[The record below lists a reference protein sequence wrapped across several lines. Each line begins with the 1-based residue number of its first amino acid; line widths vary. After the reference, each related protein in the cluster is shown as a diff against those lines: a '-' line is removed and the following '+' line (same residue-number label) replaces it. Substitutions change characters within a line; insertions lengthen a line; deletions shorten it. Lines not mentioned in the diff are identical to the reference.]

1 MNTKTRRALII
12 LATFSLGLVL
22 AVGPASAAS
31 KDKDFRIIQRAVNQG
46 SAPAAATRGEVK
58 WFKVL
63 ISDNNSREARVKL
76 TLPVALIEVLLACSD
91 SRHFKVDDGDCE
103 IDLKAVW
110 AALKKAGP
118 LALVEIEDDGA
129 IIKVWLE

>member
-1 MNTKTRRALII
+1 MNTKTRTALII
-12 LATFSLGLVL
+12 LAAFSLGLT
-22 AVGPASAAS
+22 AGPAWTAS
-31 KDKDFRIIQRAVNQG
+31 KDKDFKIIQRAVNQG
-46 SAPAAATRGEVK
+46 PAPAVETRGEVK
-58 WFKVL
+58 WLKVL
-63 ISDNNSREARVKL
+63 ISDDNSREARVKL
-76 TLPVALIEVLLACSD
+76 TLPVALIEVLISCTD
-91 SRHFKVDDGDCE
+91 SRHFKVDEGDCE